1 MNWKETYFAIMIAMI
16 LDSAITIA
24 MELKTAI
31 KIAIVL
37 AKKDRQGQE
46 TTKFLLTKLFKL
58 A

>member
-1 MNWKETYFAIMIAMI
+1 MIAMI